1 MGLDIMEEA
10 EGRQKPIVLVI
21 DAGEMARR
29 FVRDVLSH
37 HGYDIVDCRDDADA
51 LSLARRHHPAAI
63 LIDVQF
69 PGCSALGVA
78 IRMKEDDDLKSIPI
92 IAASASAVRGDE
104 GKLRAGGCHA
114 YLAKP
119 MSVRD
124 LLETVARFVDN
135 S

>member
-1 MGLDIMEEA
+1 MGLEIMEDA
-10 EGRQKPIVLVI
+10 KGRQQPIVLVV

-29 FVRDVLSH
+29 LVRDVLSH
-37 HGYDIVDCRDDADA
+37 HGYDIVECRDDADA

-69 PGCSALGVA
+69 PDCSALGVA
-78 IRMKEDDDLKSIPI
+78 MRIREDDDLKSIPI

-104 GKLRAGGCHA
+104 ERLREGGCDA

-124 LLETVARFVDN
+124 LLDTVARFVG
-135 S
+135 